1 LGGAQ
6 SRGNDARIVQH
17 QYVSGAKV
25 FQNLTKDPV
34 FDPSAGAGQHQQT
47 RFITSER
54 GMLGDPFG
62 RQDKVKISGSHR
74 DLIVA
79 GDGLENRTT
88 FLALIPTK
96 MGVVDNF

>member
-1 LGGAQ
+1 MTRELFNTNTSPARRYSKT
-6 SRGNDARIVQH
+6 SRKIRCSTRPLARATPANAIHHV
-17 QYVSGAKV
+17 G
-25 FQNLTKDPV
+25 
-34 FDPSAGAGQHQQT
+34 
-47 RFITSER
+47 R
-54 GMLGDPFG
+54 GMLGDQFG